1 MIMKKLFIYLSVI
14 IAFSACTSDLDLS
27 PLDSQSELTYWD
39 TEEDARIF
47 LNSIYADIENAERYL
62 YYSTMSDDAY
72 TRVEAYRNIASG
84 SYGPTNG
91 VVTGVWSSR
100 YEAIRRANIFFNNI
114 NNVKEI
120 SEETRAEYI
129 AQARFIRAWHYFTL
143 IELYGDVPFVTDEI
157 SIEESIEL
165 ERTNRDT
172 ILSFIYDELEA
183 AISDLPES
191 YSSDQNGRITR
202 GAAIAF
208 KSRVHLYNADY
219 TNAAELSS
227 QLIGN
232 YSLFPNYGDLFKIEN
247 ETADEIIL
255 SLQYIPTFREHNI
268 QYSLIPPSLG
278 GYANFSPLQELVDS
292 YPTINGYDI
301 DDPLANF
308 DPANPYQNR
317 DPRLTASIIYDEYV
331 MKDFQGNDIII
342 DTSPGA
348 APDGLNYSSN
358 TTPTGYYVHKFFDPT
373 ARNQTNSGLNLILI
387 RYAEVLLNYAEAKIE
402 MGSFT
407 QIDWNTTIR
416 ALRSRAGLQGQA
428 LVYPGDDQGMLRSIV
443 RNERRIE
450 LAFEAGHRFFDIRR
464 WRIAEDVLNGWTHG
478 IQTNESMEDDGYIRV
493 SFRTFDPAKH
503 YLWPIPQSE
512 IDINDNLTQNP
523 NW

>member
-1 MIMKKLFIYLSVI
+1 MKRFYIYLSLVLTL
-14 IAFSACTSDLDLS
+14 SACTSDLDLA
-27 PLDSQSELTYWD
+27 PIDSQSELTYWD

-47 LNSIYADIENAERYL
+47 LNSIYADLENADRYL
-62 YYSTMSDDAY
+62 YYSTMSDDVY
-72 TRVEAYRNIASG
+72 TRVEDYRNIASG

-91 VVTGVWSSR
+91 VVTNVWSSR
-100 YEAIRRANIFFNNI
+100 YEAIRRTNIFFNNI
-114 NNVKEI
+114 DDVTDI
-120 SEETRAEYI
+120 SEELRSQYK
-129 AQARFIRAWHYFTL
+129 AQARFIRAWHYFYL

-157 SIEESIEL
+157 SIEESL
-165 ERTNRDT
+165 TLQRTDRDT
-172 ILSFIYDELEA
+172 ILSFIYDELSA
-183 AISDLPES
+183 AIADLPET
-191 YSSDQNGRITR
+191 YPADQNGRITK

-208 KSRVHLYNADY
+208 KSRVHLYNQDY
-219 TNAAELSS
+219 ANAAELAQ
-227 QLIGN
+227 QLIGD
-232 YSLFPNYGDLFKIEN
+232 YSLFPNYADLFKIGN

-255 SLQYIPTFREHNI
+255 SLQYIPTDREHNI

-292 YPTINGYDI
+292 YLTVNGYGI
-301 DDPLANF
+301 DESMANY

-317 DPRLTASIIYDEYV
+317 DPRLTASIIYDEYQ
-331 MKDFQGNDIII
+331 MKDFAGNDIVI

-358 TTPTGYYVHKFFDPT
+358 STPTGYYVHKFFDPT
-373 ARNQTNSGLNLILI
+373 ARNQTLSGLNLILI

-402 MGSFT
+402 MGTFT
-407 QIDWNTTIR
+407 QTDWNTTIR
-416 ALRSRAGLQGQA
+416 ALRARAGLQGHA
-428 LVYPGDDQGMLRSIV
+428 LEYPGDDQSELRRIV
-443 RNERRIE
+443 RNERRVE

-478 IQTNESMEDDGYIRV
+478 IQTNTSAEDDGFIRV
-493 SFRTFDPAKH
+493 SFRNFDPAKH
-503 YLWPIPQSE
+503 YVWPIPQSE